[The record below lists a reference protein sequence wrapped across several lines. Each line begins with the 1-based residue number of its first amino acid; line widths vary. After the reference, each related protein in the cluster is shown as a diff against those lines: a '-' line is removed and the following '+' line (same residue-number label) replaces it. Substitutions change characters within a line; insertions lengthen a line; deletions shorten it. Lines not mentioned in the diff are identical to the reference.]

1 MAAQK
6 SKHVNPERPLGDV
19 YRPADLRAWALY
31 WGCAQHDVR
40 NAAMVSGPMIVNI
53 ADFLKLDGYLRG

>member
-1 MAAQK
+1 MSAK
-6 SKHVNPERPLGDV
+6 ISKRAKPERPLGDV

-40 NAAMVSGPMIVNI
+40 NAARVSGHMVVDI
-53 ADFLKLDGYLRG
+53 ADSLKLDGFR